1 MILDMAKQRPVI
13 QRNLTVVKIQK
24 NQENKNVSL
33 VLIELGL
40 NSVVK
45 PNGTQIMLWEVV
57 VCGDRMIFSLI
68 FTDCWIFTP
77 SNCTEYLPCRH

>member
-68 FTDCWIFTP
+68 FTDRWIFTP